1 MNESPQQGCES
12 ACTRLCNDFAYFV
25 DTRDYQKLAALFV
38 EDGSFERRGEV
49 LQGRTAILDAMQ
61 ARPENVITRHV
72 CTNIRIDLQDDGSAR
87 GTCTLLLFHA
97 VASASPA
104 APAAPAITVAE
115 YHDVYVQ
122 TPAGWRIRSRV
133 AQMVF

>member
-1 MNESPQQGCES
+1 MNDVSQHSCES

-25 DTRDYQKLAALFV
+25 DTRDYEKLAALFV

-49 LQGRTAILDAMQ
+49 LQGRATILSSMQ
-61 ARPENVITRHV
+61 ARPENVITRHA
-72 CTNIRIDLQDDGSAR
+72 CTNIRIDLQPDGSAR

-97 VASASPA
+97 VAGATPA
-104 APAAPAITVAE
+104 TPAITVAE

-122 TPAGWRIRSRV
+122 TAAGWRIRSRI
-133 AQMVF
+133 AQVVF